1 MAIRRVLLLSGSTAN
16 WRRLGW
22 SSDNS
27 NTLSTEQR
35 RFLLEYKPFIDF
47 ILNKPKILCRLD
59 TYWDFDGIIDL
70 TSPSTLVLS
79 DGVFV
84 IECYRVET
92 KSLVEGFIRDWVL
105 RFGKTWETSRYHFPS
120 LEIFHL
126 LEVYEIDDMGLEVQA
141 FPVIHEKTDYS
152 TIWKEEVRVVEP
164 SRRND
169 ETQSFVDG

>member
-1 MAIRRVLLLSGSTAN
+1 MAIRRVLLVGGSKTN

-27 NTLSTEQR
+27 NTLSDEQR

-59 TYWDFDGIIDL
+59 TYWDLDNIVL
-70 TSPSTLVLS
+70 TFSSTLVLS

-120 LEIFHL
+120 LDIFHL
-126 LEVYEIDDMGLEVQA
+126 LEVCEIDDMGLEVQA
-141 FPVIHEKTDYS
+141 FPVIQEKTDYS

-164 SRRND
+164 LRRND
-169 ETQSFVDG
+169 ET

>member
-1 MAIRRVLLLSGSTAN
+1 MGGSKTN

-27 NTLSTEQR
+27 NTLSVEQR

-47 ILNKPKILCRLD
+47 ILNKPKILCQLD
-59 TYWDFDGIIDL
+59 TYWDLEFIDL
-70 TSPSTLVLS
+70 SGPNLLVLS
-79 DGVFV
+79 DGMFM
-84 IECYRVET
+84 INCYRVET

-105 RFGKTWETSRYHFPS
+105 RFGRTWETSRYHFPF
-120 LEIFHL
+120 LDIFHL

-164 SRRND
+164 LRID
-169 ETQSFVDG
+169 GKTQSFVGE